1 MGGRERGCSMQRGVL
16 CFIAAAMAV
25 LACEGD
31 GAVGSGSTG
40 PAADISDGNHRANC
54 ATPINTC
61 VPSNPHFYF
70 LPPMVKTP
78 SFSGTF
84 NPSLVPTVTICAL
97 ALDGSQACDATQP
110 VINPGP
116 VQVDAADQQYQVN
129 WRTDPTTVF
138 VGETYRVMAFAGSRE
153 LGFADVVPVDNGSGF
168 QDPATGDTI
177 WLVDGSTLPI
187 KFRIEVGALCG
198 SDADCGE
205 ATIGPAGG
213 TVITNTPLA
222 GAFFPEGALTQNETV
237 VIQPSATVPCIPVNL
252 LQRAGCYTFR
262 TDPGPTTFQVPVV
275 VGMCAEVDGLTLDQ
289 IRALLLYKADPAPGD
304 PLSEIVT
311 PLQNAP
317 ASFLSCTNGLGLKPR
332 SVWDRLAELLLPKPL
347 FATHLGM
354 GGDTDSFSRIAWGLP
369 PLMIKV
375 SLTDN
380 QSALVGS
387 AVPNAPAVTLVNPI
401 DQTPV
406 AGLPVTFTVGAG
418 SGSVGGRS
426 SIEVRSGP
434 AGVAAVPWTLGQP
447 GTNTPPVS
455 EIGASRRPQGFTAT
469 GLSPPTPPPQ

>member
-1 MGGRERGCSMQRGVL
+1 MQRWSL

-25 LACEGD
+25 LACQSD
-31 GAVGSGSTG
+31 APVGSRSTR
-40 PAADISDGNHRANC
+40 PAADISDGNHPANC

-61 VPSNPHFYF
+61 VPSNRHFYF

-116 VQVDAADQQYQVN
+116 VQLDAADQQYQVN
-129 WRTDPTTVF
+129 WQTDPSTVLL
-138 VGETYRVMAFAGSRE
+138 GETYRVMAFVGSRE
-153 LGFADVVPVDNGSGF
+153 LGFADVVPIDNGSLL
-168 QDPATGDTI
+168 DNVATGDTI

-187 KFRIEVGALCG
+187 KFRIEVGALCQ

-213 TVITNTPLA
+213 TVITSTHLA

-237 VIQPSATVPCIPVNL
+237 VIQPSSTVPCIPVNL
-252 LQRAGCYTFR
+252 LQREGCYTFT
-262 TDPGPTTFQVPVV
+262 TDPGPASFQVPVR
-275 VGMCAEVDGLTLDQ
+275 VGICAEVDGLTPDQ
-289 IRALLLYKADPAPGD
+289 IHALLLYKADPAPGD
-304 PLSEIVT
+304 VLSEIVT

-317 ASFLSCTNGLGLKPR
+317 ASFLSCEGLALRPR
-332 SVWDRLAELLLPKPL
+332 SVWDRLAQLLLPKPL

-354 GGDTDSFSRIAWGLP
+354 GGDTDSFSRIGWGLP
-369 PLMIKV
+369 PLMLKV
-375 SLTDN
+375 LGTDN

-387 AVPNAPAVTLVNPI
+387 AVPNAPAVTLLNPI

-418 SGSVGGRS
+418 SGLVGGRS

-434 AGVAAVPWTLGQP
+434 AGVAAVAWTLGQL
-447 GTNTPPVS
+447 GTNTLTVS
-455 EIGASRRPQGFTAT
+455 EIGASGSPQVFTAT
-469 GLSPPTPPPQ
+469 GLAPLNPLP